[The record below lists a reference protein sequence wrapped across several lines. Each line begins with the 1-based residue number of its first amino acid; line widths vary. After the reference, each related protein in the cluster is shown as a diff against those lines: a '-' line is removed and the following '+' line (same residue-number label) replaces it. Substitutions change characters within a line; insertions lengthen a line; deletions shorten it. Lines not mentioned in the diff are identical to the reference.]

1 VFVVMTN
8 MYDSVNNTLSQ
19 EDVQASA
26 IERAIQWALE
36 ALFTGIQPLQVDLD
50 IIATVPEV
58 SEKINGLCDALR
70 SGGEPSLRKAFN
82 AFCKDIDLVNETQ
95 GKKSNWLKTLRNL
108 AVPSRTEG
116 KAEAED
122 KEKDPR
128 FTIGKTGKKIIV
140 RFSEDDIEA
149 LPDKEE
155 LIKDVLERGT
165 VSMIY
170 GPAGTGKTF
179 NALNI
184 AYCIAHG
191 VHWFGHEVKKGRV
204 WYINTEGGRG
214 LKPRIAAWR
223 KEYRRGK
230 TSNIE
235 FITWPV
241 HLKEHSQELL
251 DTVEDAEEKPSLL
264 VIDNY
269 SMCATGTNQN
279 DQMEVTQTLMVLHG
293 IAQRYGCH
301 CLLVHHSNW
310 TGKVNGSAA
319 FRNHVDTMLDLS
331 RPSKESPVIVLK
343 CEKQRDGAEFADIHL
358 ELKIVSPYA
367 HPVTGENITSCVVTR
382 SDAPVQDALSP
393 KQRQCL
399 DLLCDGLTF
408 AEWYKFVKD
417 QISISE
423 KTLIRYRD
431 DIFLARGL
439 ISKKEQEGKH
449 ATYWKTSSLSSVEE
463 HEYE

>member
-1 VFVVMTN
+1 MA
-8 MYDSVNNTLSQ
+8 MP
-19 EDVQASA
+19 EDLTITV
-26 IERAIQWALE
+26 ERNFQWALDDLLNNKPPKQPSQEILAIIPPGAASQIITSLCE
-36 ALFTGIQPLQVDLD
+36 AEKERG
-50 IIATVPEV
+50 EV
-58 SEKINGLCDALR
+58 GV
-70 SGGEPSLRKAFN
+70 RKAFV
-82 AFCKDIDLVNETQ
+82 ALCKSYD
-95 GKKSNWLKTLRNL
+95 WLKDLKNKPIPPR
-108 AVPSRTEG
+108 PGTEG
-116 KAEAED
+116 EQVQEQEQTD
-122 KEKDPR
+122 QR
-128 FTIGKTGKKIIV
+128 FRTGKTGKKVIV
-140 RFSEDDIEA
+140 RFTEDDIEA

-155 LIKDVLERGT
+155 LIKDVLEKGT

-179 NALNI
+179 SSLHI
-184 AYCIAHG
+184 SYCVAHG
-191 VHWFGHEVKKGRV
+191 ISWFGHEVKKGRV

-223 KEYRRGK
+223 KEYKRGK

-251 DTVEDAEEKPSLL
+251 DTVEEADEKPDLL
-264 VIDNY
+264 VVDNY

-279 DQMEVTQTLMVLHG
+279 DQMEVTRTLMVLHE

-367 HPVTGENITSCVVTR
+367 HPVTGEDITSCVVTR

-399 DLLCDGLTF
+399 DLLTDGLTL
-408 AEWYKFVKD
+408 AEWFKFVKD
-417 QISISE
+417 NTNIASVR
-423 KTLIRYRD
+423 TLERYRD
-431 DIFLARGL
+431 LFEERGL
-439 ISKKEQEGKH
+439 IRRKESQGKH
-449 ATYWKTSSLSSVEE
+449 DTYWRVASISSNEE
-463 HEYE
+463 EDDE